1 MSRSARLILFV
12 VASTL
17 TLVLV
22 ILLMLGSRG
31 ARQAE
36 QTRAKLTDQT
46 AIATQLLSVQ
56 QAAEAEGETELAQ
69 AAEQALENLAPA
81 ARTPALDS
89 VHPLPQQLNLSADAL
104 VQLGLD
110 TQNPGDRAR
119 AFTALSDIWSTAQK
133 SGITEDAYPATLIE
147 ELDRLAGTSCT
158 AQTPTTQPV
167 EALTALQE
175 NIHAMHYASTVYL
188 ARAQQGYEAV
198 TEQAQQVAQE
208 ARELQTLTTPTLACA
223 GQLQAASASYELVEP
238 AEASE
243 QLTQLS
249 QGVRANALAALS
261 EDGVSADATDLEVA
275 ALALALSVG

>member
-1 MSRSARLILFV
+1 MSRSARLTLFV

-17 TLVLV
+17 ALVLMV
-22 ILLMLGSRG
+22 LLTLGLRG
-31 ARQAE
+31 TRQAE
-36 QTRAKLTDQT
+36 QTRAKLTGQT
-46 AIATQLLSVQ
+46 AIATQVLSVQ
-56 QAAEAEGETELAQ
+56 QAAEAEGDTELAQ

-81 ARTPALDS
+81 ARTPDLDS
-89 VHPLPQQLNLSADAL
+89 VRPLPQQLNLSADAL

-110 TQNPGDRAR
+110 AQNPGDRAR
-119 AFTALSDIWSTAQK
+119 AFTALSNIWSAAQK
-133 SGITEDAYPATLIE
+133 SGITEGAYPAALTE

-158 AQTPTTQPV
+158 AQTPATQPV

-198 TEQAQQVAQE
+198 TEQAQQVAQK

-238 AEASE
+238 AEANA

-249 QGVRANALAALS
+249 QGVRTNALAALS
-261 EDGVSADATDLEVA
+261 EDGVSTDATDLEVA
-275 ALALALSVG
+275 ALALALS